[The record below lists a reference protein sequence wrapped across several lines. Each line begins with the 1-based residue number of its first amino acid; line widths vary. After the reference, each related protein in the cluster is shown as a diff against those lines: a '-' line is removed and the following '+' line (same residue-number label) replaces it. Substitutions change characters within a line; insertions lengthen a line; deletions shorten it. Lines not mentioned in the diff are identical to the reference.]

1 MAIGLFDFDLDTYNT
16 YQFEVNTRWIPA
28 IDSNFHLG
36 VDGISLPLLVLS
48 CFVTVLA
55 VIYSWDHWEEPR
67 NPRAFLM
74 LMMILLT
81 GMNGTFVA
89 LDLVLFFI
97 FFEVVLVPMYF
108 LIGIWG
114 DKAPGKI
121 PGFSRVVETRL
132 LRRHRSSLFTLFG
145 SAFMLLGFLAL
156 YFRSGSR

>member
-1 MAIGLFDFDLDTYNT
+1 AGGSAGPGHDPQGEGRRREGHRPSLLPRHLRALAGGHRALRLRG
-16 YQFEVNTRWIPA
+16 QQLQHVSVRGERRWIPA

-48 CFVTVLA
+48 CFVVLLS

-74 LMMILLT
+74 LTMILLT

-108 LIGIWG
+108 MIGIWG
-114 DKAPGKI
+114 DKAPRKI
-121 PGFSRVVETRL
+121 PGFS
-132 LRRHRSSLFTLFG
+132 
-145 SAFMLLGFLAL
+145 
-156 YFRSGSR
+156 

>member
-1 MAIGLFDFDLDTYNT
+1 MEWFDTWGLPLIVFLPLVGALVLGLIPKEKEDAVKATALLFSLVTFGLSLVAIGLFDFDLDTYNT

-48 CFVTVLA
+48 CFVVLA
-55 VIYSWDHWEEPR
+55 VIYSWDHWRSR

-89 LDLVLFFI
+89 LDLVL
-97 FFEVVLVPMYF
+97 
-108 LIGIWG
+108 
-114 DKAPGKI
+114 
-121 PGFSRVVETRL
+121 SSSS
-132 LRRHRSSLFTLFG
+132 RSSW
-145 SAFMLLGFLAL
+145 
-156 YFRSGSR
+156 SRCTS